1 MKERISALIRLIV
14 TVVVMII
21 MIPIGSFTD
30 LLSLKELV
38 KIDFDLSLLWKVG
51 IMIAAVL
58 AVQSLIVL
66 ILSLPKFKNHRA
78 GSILSIV
85 SSLVRYISVIIILCW
100 GLSIFGVNISTI
112 IASLGI
118 IALIVGF
125 SAESLIADIVTGA
138 FMIIENQYNV
148 GDIIEVD
155 GFRGTVTGIGI
166 RTTCITDNG
175 GNVKILNNSTLKNII
190 NRSDRFSRSIC
201 DIGIPYETDLE
212 ALEEKLPELLLK
224 IYEAHTDI
232 MKSTPRYLG
241 VQELADSAVVLRF
254 VADVE
259 DKDIFSGN
267 RVLNRDLLLGFR
279 KLGVEVPF
287 MQVDIHPDKA

>member
-1 MKERISALIRLIV
+1 
-14 TVVVMII
+14 

-155 GFRGTVTGIGI
+155 GFRGTVTSIGI